1 MSEHGKALMQRWFA
15 VVADGTFREAAPEIW
30 HPKFDYRVDPDYSGV
45 DGMVAWAEFV
55 TSAFPD
61 QRHSIVTQV
70 GEGDWVCTLFEVTA
84 TQRGEFLGVPASGN
98 KIMIPVLSLA
108 RVQDGKFIE
117 EWELFD
123 GEELRRQ
130 MTKEG

>member
-15 VVADGTFREAAPEIW
+15 SVADGTFREAAPEIW
-30 HPKFDYRVDPDYSGV
+30 HPKFDYRVNPDYSGV
-45 DGMVAWAEFV
+45 DGMVAWVEFIN
-55 TSAFPD
+55 TAFRD
-61 QRHSIVTQV
+61 QRPSVLRQV
-70 GEGDWVCTLFEVTA
+70 SEGDWVCTLFEVTA

-98 KIMIPVLSLA
+98 EIKIPVLSLA
-108 RVQDGKFIE
+108 RVEDGKFIE

-130 MTKEG
+130 MAAEG